1 MSEIRVFHSH
11 IEVYPYELGD
21 CPEIERMMSKYDQVT
36 HKRIPIGFYI
46 QNDILYLPRGINTS
60 LLEKWFNT
68 VPVPV
73 SKYDDFTK
81 IKSGVAK
88 FKPKSIIQENAIKFL
103 CGEEEYG
110 YTNRY
115 SQLGLNLDTG
125 DGKTYSTITAIL
137 KLKIKSIIIT
147 HQEKLKNQW
156 IKTLD
161 EMTSF
166 SMENVCNI
174 SGTDVM
180 EEIMKGKINAEV
192 YLVNHQTLNAYARV
206 HGWSSI
212 RDFFKKI
219 KVGIKVI
226 DEAHKFFENIFMIDN
241 FSNCFKSFYLTA
253 TFGRTDPGE
262 ISIYK
267 KAFASLTRYGEETLN
282 YEEKRKHIIFVVV
295 YFKSQPEYG
304 VLPDLKTNY
313 GFSSYK
319 YIDYEL
325 SEHNNS
331 LMKVLRFILEQT
343 KHMEGKTL
351 VISPKKESVDI
362 VANMIEDYT
371 GREVGTI
378 YSNNTPKENEENKQK
393 EIISSTIK
401 SIG

>member
-88 FKPKSIIQENAIKFL
+88 YKPKSIMQENAIKFL

-147 HQEKLKNQW
+147 HQEKLKNQ
-156 IKTLD
+156 
-161 EMTSF
+161 
-166 SMENVCNI
+166 
-174 SGTDVM
+174 
-180 EEIMKGKINAEV
+180 
-192 YLVNHQTLNAYARV
+192 
-206 HGWSSI
+206 
-212 RDFFKKI
+212 
-219 KVGIKVI
+219 
-226 DEAHKFFENIFMIDN
+226 
-241 FSNCFKSFYLTA
+241 
-253 TFGRTDPGE
+253 
-262 ISIYK
+262 
-267 KAFASLTRYGEETLN
+267 
-282 YEEKRKHIIFVVV
+282 
-295 YFKSQPEYG
+295 
-304 VLPDLKTNY
+304 
-313 GFSSYK
+313 
-319 YIDYEL
+319 
-325 SEHNNS
+325 
-331 LMKVLRFILEQT
+331 
-343 KHMEGKTL
+343 
-351 VISPKKESVDI
+351 
-362 VANMIEDYT
+362 
-371 GREVGTI
+371 
-378 YSNNTPKENEENKQK
+378 
-393 EIISSTIK
+393 
-401 SIG
+401 